1 MIIITSLLQRGNWG
15 WKVICSKLHIL
26 IWGRFRN
33 WTYACVITNYS
44 NWPSWHGHLWR
55 IQSWGQS
62 CPLYRGGGGRHP
74 HIHMANCQEGP
85 PEWRWQTLNS
95 IRFSKWQ
102 VTRYMKGNNDKA
114 LSFSKCSN
122 IISWEAQVKSIRPCL
137 PKRSREFNNLL
148 KIAKPIIDGAG
159 TRIHSFWIP
168 NIFYFS
174 LGQVGLNGIP
184 DPENWART
192 EGGMLQQTSLFGRTP
207 SQQAFCQVAWC
218 TRFSFKLCIWTQP
231 AEGTSIAS
239 QSCTQSFSLWA
250 FSATLLLKGRE
261 K

>member
-1 MIIITSLLQRGNWG
+1 MIIITSLLQRGNWV

-122 IISWEAQVKSIRPCL
+122 IISWEARVKSIRPCL
-137 PKRSREFNNLL
+137 HKRSREFNNLL

-159 TRIHSFWIP
+159 TRIQF
-168 NIFYFS
+168 
-174 LGQVGLNGIP
+174 LNSKHFLFLFRAGGSEW
-184 DPENWART
+184 DPWSWELSKDRGWHA
-192 EGGMLQQTSLFGRTP
+192 
-207 SQQAFCQVAWC
+207 
-218 TRFSFKLCIWTQP
+218 P
-231 AEGTSIAS
+231 ANFLVWED
-239 QSCTQSFSLWA
+239 TQSTSVLPGGLVHQVFL
-250 FSATLLLKGRE
+250 
-261 K
+261 

>member
-1 MIIITSLLQRGNWG
+1 MIKLCHFQSVPILSLERPRLNLSVPVYIRGPESSTTC
-15 WKVICSKLHIL
+15 WKS
-26 IWGRFRN
+26 
-33 WTYACVITNYS
+33 
-44 NWPSWHGHLWR
+44 
-55 IQSWGQS
+55 QSQ
-62 CPLYRGGGGRHP
+62 
-74 HIHMANCQEGP
+74 
-85 PEWRWQTLNS
+85 
-95 IRFSKWQ
+95 
-102 VTRYMKGNNDKA
+102 
-114 LSFSKCSN
+114 
-122 IISWEAQVKSIRPCL
+122 
-137 PKRSREFNNLL
+137 LL
-148 KIAKPIIDGAG
+148 MELGLES
-159 TRIHSFWIP
+159 SFWIP

-231 AEGTSIAS
+231 AEGTSIVS

>member
-1 MIIITSLLQRGNWG
+1 M
-15 WKVICSKLHIL
+15 V
-26 IWGRFRN
+26 
-33 WTYACVITNYS
+33 TNYS
-44 NWPSWHGHLWR
+44 NRPRWHLWR
-55 IQSWGQS
+55 VQSWGQS

-102 VTRYMKGNNDKA
+102 VTRYMKGNKDKA

-122 IISWEAQVKSIRPCL
+122 IISWEAQVKSIPPCL
-137 PKRSREFNNLL
+137 RKRSREFNNLL
-148 KIAKPIIDGAG
+148 KIAKPISDGAG

-184 DPENWART
+184 DPENWARA

-207 SQQAFCQVAWC
+207 SQQVFCQVAWC
-218 TRFSFKLCIWTQP
+218 TRFPLNSVFELSLQKALQLL
-231 AEGTSIAS
+231 
-239 QSCTQSFSLWA
+239 FSLVP
-250 FSATLLLKGRE
+250 SLSPPELSLLHCCSRE
-261 K
+261 ERNKRWSSM